1 MTMPL
6 DHRAIVAATRSV
18 VGDAP
23 SVPLHAPN
31 IGALERRYVDECL
44 DSTFVSSVGAFVGRL
59 EKDVAAYTGAARAVA
74 VSNGTVALQVA
85 LSLAGVRPGD
95 EVVVPA
101 LSFIA
106 TANAVAH
113 AGAHP
118 VFVDSEPDTLGM
130 SPVAVADLL
139 AGTQRTNGSVFNPT
153 TGRRI
158 GAIVP
163 MHTLGHPAR
172 ISELVAL
179 ANEYGIP
186 VVEDAAESLGSFVG
200 DRHTGTFGRLAVLSF
215 NGNKIVTTGGGGMI
229 LTDDVE
235 LGERAKHLTTTAK
248 LAHAWE
254 FEHDEVGY
262 NFRMPN
268 LNAALGVAQVERL
281 NGFLRDKRLVAERYA
296 AAFADLEGVEF
307 LAEPPGTS
315 SNFWLCAIRITG
327 GLAERDA
334 VLQAANDDGLQCRP
348 VWNLLNRQAPY
359 RDATTGPLP
368 MATALHASVI
378 CLPSSA
384 ALAAV

>member
-1 MTMPL
+1 MTTLVDP
-6 DHRAIVAATRSV
+6 RAVVAAVRSV

-23 SVPLHAPN
+23 TVPLHAPD

-44 DSTFVSSVGAFVGRL
+44 ESTFVSSVGAFVGRL
-59 EKDVAAYTGAARAVA
+59 EDDVAAYTGVARAIA

-118 VFVDSEPDTLGM
+118 IFVDSEPDTLGM

-139 AGTQRTNGSVFNPT
+139 AGARRVDGLLVNPA

-163 MHTLGHPAR
+163 MHTLGHPTR
-172 ISELVAL
+172 ITELVAI
-179 ANEYGIP
+179 ADEYGIP

-200 DRHTGTFGRLAVLSF
+200 DRHTGTFGRLAILSF

-235 LGERAKHLTTTAK
+235 LGKRAKHLTTTAK
-248 LAHAWE
+248 LPHAWE

-262 NFRMPN
+262 NFRLPN

-281 NGFLRDKRLVAERYA
+281 DEFLRDKRLVAERYA
-296 AAFADLEGVEF
+296 SAFAGLDGVEF
-307 LAEPPGTS
+307 IAEPPGAS
-315 SNFWLCAIRITG
+315 SNYWLCAIRIDG
-327 GLAERDA
+327 GLVERDA
-334 VLQAANDDGLQCRP
+334 ILQAANDDGLQCRP

-359 RDATTGPLP
+359 RDASTGPVP
-368 MATALHASVI
+368 VATALHASVI
-378 CLPSSA
+378 CVPSSA